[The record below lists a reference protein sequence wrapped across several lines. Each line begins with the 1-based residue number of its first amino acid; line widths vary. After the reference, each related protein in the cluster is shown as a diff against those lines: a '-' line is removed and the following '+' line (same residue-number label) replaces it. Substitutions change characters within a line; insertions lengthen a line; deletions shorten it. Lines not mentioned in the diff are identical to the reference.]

1 MNRLNV
7 FQPGSQGS
15 YGFDEWPFEK
25 RKYRTGFLEHVPYG
39 LDDGVT
45 CIIDGHGVG
54 FKSHDP
60 TNLNEGLARYI
71 RKIDGDLTNPVT
83 GKKYVALMPAG
94 GEWIQHQEW
103 ANMIMYAYHHPAVA
117 RIVISG
123 LSGGAMRVL
132 SLLMDSKYEKY
143 VDMLAGAM
151 VFSGKAVMRN
161 LEQLKSVPLLAYHGV
176 NDTVIRASNIVSIRK
191 KAPEN
196 LTLNLFKAG
205 HNTWD
210 AAWNNIRRDTVSF
223 RDFQSDPYVSVWRF
237 LSAIDNGSSISKP
250 TLPEGDIEL
259 YIDGEYIDD
268 LYFNQPYLFRDFKI
282 MIQKK

>member
-1 MNRLNV
+1 
-7 FQPGSQGS
+7 
-15 YGFDEWPFEK
+15 
-25 RKYRTGFLEHVPYG
+25 
-39 LDDGVT
+39 
-45 CIIDGHGVG
+45 
-54 FKSHDP
+54 
-60 TNLNEGLARYI
+60 
-71 RKIDGDLTNPVT
+71 
-83 GKKYVALMPAG
+83 
-94 GEWIQHQEW
+94 
-103 ANMIMYAYHHPAVA
+103 
-117 RIVISG
+117 
-123 LSGGAMRVL
+123 MRVL

-161 LEQLKSVPLLAYHGV
+161 LEQLKSVPILAYHGV

-250 TLPEGDIEL
+250 ELPERDIEL

-268 LYFNQPYLFRDFKI
+268 LYFNHPYPFRDFQI